1 MGSYVPN
8 TLKEREEMLKEAGYT
23 SFDDMFSCIPDEV
36 KLKEPL
42 NLPSGL
48 SEMEV
53 ARRMEELADKNVVFK
68 SIFRGAGA
76 YDHFIPA
83 IVNSVINKE
92 EFLTA
97 YTPYQAEISQGILQS
112 IFEFQTMI
120 CELTGMD
127 VANASHYDGATAA
140 AETIPMC
147 IDRKHKNAYVS
158 AATHPGVIQVMK
170 TYCFG
175 SNISL
180 TVIPSR
186 DGVTDMEALK
196 EALDRDPEAA
206 CFYLQQPNVYGNFEE
221 AKELGEIV
229 HEHGAKFVMGVN
241 PIALSIMKTPRE
253 CGADIAVGDG
263 QPLGMPIS
271 YGGPYVGFMAATSA
285 MMRKLPGRIVGETK
299 DDDGNRAYVLT
310 LQARE
315 QHIRREKASSN
326 ICSNQDLCA
335 LTASVYMAAM
345 GAEGMAEAARQSM
358 AKAHYLREGLKDAG
372 FYPVF
377 HKDFFNEFVT
387 SCPVDDGKLLDAL
400 ADAGILGGLPI
411 ADGSILWCT
420 TEKNTKED
428 MDKVIAVCKELSGKG
443 GLSYESNF

>member
-23 SFDDMFSCIPDEV
+23 SFEDMFSCIPDEV

-53 ARRMEELADKNVVFK
+53 ARKMEELADKNTVFK

-147 IDRKHKNAYVS
+147 IDRKHKTAYVS
-158 AATHPGVIQVMK
+158 ATTHPGVVKVMQ

-175 SNISL
+175 SNTKL
-180 TVIPSR
+180 VVIPSK
-186 DGVTDMEALK
+186 DGLTDMDALK
-196 EALDRDPEAA
+196 EALDNDPEAA
-206 CFYLQQPNVYGNFEE
+206 CFYLQQPNFYGSFEDAE
-221 AKELGEIV
+221 AIGELV
-229 HEHGAKFVMGVN
+229 HAHGAKFVMGVN
-241 PIALSIMKTPRE
+241 PIALAIMKSPRE

-285 MMRKLPGRIVGETK
+285 MMRKLPGRIVGETT
-299 DDDGNRAYVLT
+299 DNEGNRAYVLT

-345 GAEGMAEAARQSM
+345 GAEGMAEAARQCM
-358 AKAHYLREGLKDAG
+358 AKAQYLRDELKTAGL
-372 FYPVF
+372 YPVF
-377 HKDFFNEFVT
+377 HGPFFNEFVT
-387 SCPVDDGKLLDAL
+387 NCPVDDGKLLDAL
-400 ADAGILGGLPI
+400 AEEGILGGLPI
-411 ADGSILWCT
+411 ADGSILWCV
-420 TEKNTKED
+420 TEKNTKAD
-428 MDKVIAVCKELSGKG
+428 IDKLVAIVKEITGKG

>member
-23 SFDDMFSCIPDEV
+23 SFEDMFSCIPDEV
-36 KLKEPL
+36 KLKRPL
-42 NLPSGL
+42 DLPSGM

-53 ARRMEELADKNVVFK
+53 ARRMEELADMNVVFK
-68 SIFRGAGA
+68 SIFRGAGS

-83 IVNSVINKE
+83 IVKSVVSKE

-147 IDRKHKNAYVS
+147 VDRKHKTAYVS
-158 AATHPGVIQVMK
+158 ATTHPGVIQVMK

-175 SNISL
+175 SNTRLEIVHAKDGL
-180 TVIPSR
+180 TDLES
-186 DGVTDMEALK
+186 LK
-196 EALDRDPEAA
+196 EALSKDPEAA
-206 CFYLQQPNVYGNFEE
+206 CFYLQQPNFYGNFEDAE
-221 AKELGEIV
+221 EIGKIV
-229 HEHGAKFVMGVN
+229 HEAGAKFVMGVN
-241 PIALSIMKTPRE
+241 PIALAIMKSPRE

-271 YGGPYVGFMAATSA
+271 YGGPYVGFMAATTA
-285 MMRKLPGRIVGETK
+285 MMRKLPGRIVGQTT
-299 DDDGNRAYVLT
+299 DDDGNLAYVLT

-358 AKAHYLREGLKDAG
+358 AKAHYLRDGLKKAG

-377 HKDFFNEFVT
+377 HTDFFNEFVT
-387 SCPVDDGKLLDAL
+387 KCPVDDQELLDAL
-400 ADAGILGGLPI
+400 EAEGILGGLPI
-411 ADGSILWCT
+411 ADGSLLWCV

-428 MDKVIAVCKELSGKG
+428 MDKVIAICAELAGKG
-443 GLSYESNF
+443 GLSYEANI